1 MVRLKCI
8 FRIESTGC
16 ICCVP
21 SDFTK
26 EGDADE
32 RDGSINISLAKATSQ
47 GQACLSLATARGVKF
62 LRQAAEI

>member
-1 MVRLKCI
+1 MVKLKCI
-8 FRIESTGC
+8 FKIEIAGC

-32 RDGSINISLAKATSQ
+32 RDGSINVA
-47 GQACLSLATARGVKF
+47 ACYLYGIVIH
-62 LRQAAEI
+62 RQ